1 MLQDFRL
8 KVFLK
13 AASEKSF
20 TKAAEALKVSQPAV
34 SQNISEL
41 EKGLG
46 VRLFQ
51 RLRGETVLTPEG
63 EVFAGYAR
71 RILAAYAD
79 AELMFSDPDVLE
91 VKVGVTD
98 DMFKNFILSEL
109 TDFVAVHPEVT
120 IAFSSADEPVDIN
133 VSVVPSSGREGESGF
148 HMVYK
153 PTQAFALT
161 KTCAVLK
168 NILGF

>member
-13 AASEKSF
+13 VASLKSF
-20 TKAAEALKVSQPAV
+20 TKAAEALDVSQPAV

-51 RLRGETVLTPEG
+51 RLRGETVLTQEG

-71 RILAAYAD
+71 KILAVSAD
-79 AELMFSDPDVLE
+79 AELMFSPIDKHE
-91 VKVGVTD
+91 VRIGVTD
-98 DMFKNFILSEL
+98 DVLKTVVGKALE
-109 TDFVAVHPEVT
+109 DFMAVHPEVQVVFISVGQDADVDVT
-120 IAFSSADEPVDIN
+120 AMPSADSN
-133 VSVVPSSGREGESGF
+133 GGLSF
-148 HMVYK
+148 QLVYK
-153 PTQAFALT
+153 PTQAFAVT

>member
-13 AASEKSF
+13 VASEKSF
-20 TKAAEALKVSQPAV
+20 TKAAEALRVTQPAV
-34 SQNISEL
+34 SQNVSEL

-51 RLRGETVLTPEG
+51 RLRGETLLTPEG
-63 EVFAGYAR
+63 EVFAACAR
-71 RILAAYAD
+71 KILSAAEEAEVLFSQLDVTAVRICASEEIY
-79 AELMFSDPDVLE
+79 SD
-91 VKVGVTD
+91 
-98 DMFKNFILSEL
+98 FILPSL
-109 TDFVAVHPEVT
+109 SGFISVHPEISVIRT
-120 IAFSSADEPVDIN
+120 SSDDCDIL
-133 VSVVPSSGREGESGF
+133 VSVRPSVIGVKTSLELD
-148 HMVYK
+148 YK
-153 PTQAFALT
+153 PTQAFAFT

>member
-8 KVFLK
+8 KAFLMV
-13 AASEKSF
+13 ASEKSF
-20 TKAAEALKVSQPAV
+20 TKAAEALGVTQPAV
-34 SQNISEL
+34 SQNVSEL

-63 EVFAGYAR
+63 EVFVAYAGK
-71 RILAAYAD
+71 ILSAAY
-79 AELMFSDPDVLE
+79 ETEQLFSPLDVGQIRICASE
-91 VKVGVTD
+91 DVYSD
-98 DMFKNFILSEL
+98 FILPSL
-109 TDFVAVHPEVT
+109 SGFTAVHPE
-120 IAFSSADEPVDIN
+120 IAIMRSSSDECDLL
-133 VSVVPSSGREGESGF
+133 VSVRPSVIGVKTSLELD
-148 HMVYK
+148 YK
-153 PTQAFALT
+153 PTQAFAFT

>member
-13 AASEKSF
+13 VASEKSF
-20 TKAAEALKVSQPAV
+20 TKAADALKVSQPAV

-51 RLRGETVLTPEG
+51 RLRGETLLTHEG

-79 AELMFSDPDVLE
+79 AQLLFSGLDVSE
-91 VKVGVTD
+91 VRIGVTD
-98 DMFKNFILSEL
+98 DVFRNFILSEL
-109 TDFVAVHPEVT
+109 KDFVAVHPEVS
-120 IAFSSADEPVDIN
+120 IVFSSADEHADIN
-133 VSVVPSSGREGESGF
+133 VSVVSSTSRDGESGF
-148 HMVYK
+148 QMVYK
-153 PTQAFALT
+153 PTQAFAVT

>member
-13 AASEKSF
+13 VASLKSF
-20 TKAAEALKVSQPAV
+20 TKAAEALDVSQPAV
-34 SQNISEL
+34 SQNVSEL

-51 RLRGETVLTPEG
+51 RMRGETVLTPEG

-71 RILAAYAD
+71 RILAVSAE
-79 AELMFSDPDVLE
+79 AELMFSQLDVSE
-91 VKVGVTD
+91 VRIGVTD
-98 DMFKNFILSEL
+98 DVLMAVVCKALKN
-109 TDFVAVHPEVT
+109 FVAVHPEVPVVFT
-120 IAFSSADEPVDIN
+120 SSGQETHIDVTAVPSADSNDAI
-133 VSVVPSSGREGESGF
+133 SF
-148 HMVYK
+148 QLVYK
-153 PTQAFALT
+153 PTQAFAIT

>member
-13 AASEKSF
+13 VASLKSF
-20 TKAAEALKVSQPAV
+20 TKAAEALDVSQPAV
-34 SQNISEL
+34 SQNVSEL

-51 RLRGETVLTPEG
+51 RMRGETVLTPEG

-71 RILAAYAD
+71 RILAASAD
-79 AELMFSDPDVLE
+79 AELMFSPLDLSE
-91 VKVGVTD
+91 VKIHVTD
-98 DMFKNFILSEL
+98 NVLKNLLSDAMRDFI
-109 TDFVAVHPEVT
+109 AVHQE
-120 IAFSSADEPVDIN
+120 
-133 VSVVPSSGREGESGF
+133 VSVTFTPDIHDADIHVIAVPTDGGGHNHCFSL
-148 HMVYK
+148 VYK
-153 PTQAFALT
+153 PTQAFAVT

>member
-13 AASEKSF
+13 VASLKSF
-20 TKAAEALKVSQPAV
+20 TKAAEALDVSQPAV

-51 RLRGETVLTPEG
+51 RLKGETLLTPQG
-63 EVFAGYAR
+63 EVFAVYAK
-71 RILAAYAD
+71 RILEASAD
-79 AELMFSDPDVLE
+79 AELMFSSLDQSE
-91 VKVGVTD
+91 VRIGVTD
-98 DMFKNFILSEL
+98 EVIKSVVSNALM
-109 TDFVAVHPEVT
+109 DFVAVHPEVSVIFT
-120 IAFSSADEPVDIN
+120 KPGQESDIDVSAVLSADGAD
-133 VSVVPSSGREGESGF
+133 SLCFRL
-148 HMVYK
+148 VYK
-153 PTQAFALT
+153 PTQAFAIT